1 MHSTAVRFL
10 SLVALLPACAG
21 LPEAP
26 PPAGQPEAEIAIEFD
41 SLCGDLRDSDNPYYG
56 TAALR
61 DHEAWIAQPVDN
73 AFAQAL
79 ARGRLGAELLRE
91 GRSAEAA
98 TRLDEAL
105 TIARDARLDSPV
117 VLDLLRRSALAH
129 LRRGEQENCVAHHAA
144 ASCILPLESGGLHQ
158 APEGSTAALDRYLA
172 YMQLDPAD
180 PVVTWLANLAAMTL
194 DRFPEAIPPGWR
206 LDPGVFESGADFPRF
221 VDRAAERGLQV
232 ARPSGGAVVD
242 DFSGDGNL
250 DVVMSSI
257 DPCAPLSFF
266 RNDGQGRFSD
276 ATPGSGLENQLG
288 GLNLIHADY
297 DNDGDLDLFVL
308 RGGWFGADGQMRN
321 SLLRNEGGGRFVD
334 VTRALGLAE
343 PALPTQTAA
352 WGDYDNDGDLDLY
365 IGNEAAED
373 LYAGGVGAVQAYPS
387 QLFRND
393 ESNGFVDVARGSGV
407 TNDRFAKGVTWGD
420 YDNDGDLDLYVSNIG
435 ANRLYR
441 NEFPRGF
448 VDVAEVAG
456 VVEPDGRSFATWF
469 FDVDNDGW
477 QDLFV
482 ADYSAT
488 TEQLAAFFLGVDSDD
503 VGRPHLYVNQ
513 RNGQFEERGA
523 AMGLTDPV
531 LPMGANFGDLDN
543 DGWLDFYLGTG
554 TPSFE
559 SLFPNRMYRNHA
571 GERFDDVTYA
581 GGFGH
586 LQKGHGVAFAD
597 VDADGDQ
604 DVIEQIGGAYPGD
617 AYPSVY
623 FENPGFGRN
632 WLVLELEGRRS
643 NRSGL
648 GSRVAVTIHDADGSR
663 RTLHRVV
670 GSGGSFGGS
679 GFALHVGLGEATVI
693 EEVEVRWLGS
703 GKRQVFDGMGPNAAY
718 RLVEGEQEVQ
728 RLVR

>member
-1 MHSTAVRFL
+1 MCARVFGVLMLLT
-10 SLVALLPACAG
+10 LLPACSG
-21 LPEAP
+21 TPQAP

-41 SLCGDLRDSDNPYYG
+41 ALCRDLRDGDNPYYG

-61 DHEAWIAQPVDN
+61 DHEAWIAQPVDS

-105 TIARDARLDSPV
+105 AIARDARLDTPV
-117 VLDLLRRSALAH
+117 ALDLLRRSALAH
-129 LRRGEQENCVAHHAA
+129 LRRGEQDNCVAHHAA
-144 ASCILPLESGGLHQ
+144 ASCILPFESSALHQ
-158 APEGSTAALDRYLA
+158 APQGSTAALDRYLA
-172 YMQLDPAD
+172 YLQLDPAD
-180 PVVTWLANLAAMTL
+180 PVVTWLANLTAMTV

-206 LDPGVFESGADFPRF
+206 LDSGLFDGGGDSPRF
-221 VDRAAERGLQV
+221 VDRAAERGLRV
-232 ARPSGGAVVD
+232 SRPSGGAVVD
-242 DFSGDGNL
+242 DFTGDGAL

-257 DPCAPLSFF
+257 DPCAPLAFF
-266 RNDGQGRFSD
+266 RNDGQGHFSN

-321 SLLRNEGGGRFVD
+321 SLLRNEGGGQFVD
-334 VTRALGLAE
+334 VTRALGLAD
-343 PALPTQTAA
+343 PAFPTQTAA

-373 LYAGGVGAVQAYPS
+373 LYASGLGAIQAFPS

-393 ESNGFVDVARGSGV
+393 ESNGFIDVARGSGV
-407 TNDRFAKGVTWGD
+407 TNDRFAKGVAWGD

-441 NEFPRGF
+441 NDFPRGF
-448 VDVAEVAG
+448 LDVAETAG
-456 VVEPDGRSFATWF
+456 VVEPGGRSFATWF

-488 TEQLAAFFLGVDSDD
+488 TEQLAAFFLGVDTSDA
-503 VGRPHLYVNQ
+503 GRPHLYINQ
-513 RNGQFEERGA
+513 RNGRFEERA
-523 AMGLTDPV
+523 SAMGLTDPV

-559 SLFPNRMYRNHA
+559 SLFPNRMYRNV
-571 GERFDDVTYA
+571 GGKSFEDVTYA

-623 FENPGFGRN
+623 FENPGSDGD

-643 NRSGL
+643 NRSAL
-648 GSRVAVTIHDADGSR
+648 GSRVVVTISDQDGSS

-679 GFALHVGLGEATVI
+679 SLALHVGLGAATAI
-693 EEVEVRWLGS
+693 TDVEVQWLGS
-703 GKRQVFDGMGPNAAY
+703 GKRQVFTGIQPNGAY
-718 RLVEGEQEVQ
+718 RLTEGERETH
-728 RLVR
+728 RLMR